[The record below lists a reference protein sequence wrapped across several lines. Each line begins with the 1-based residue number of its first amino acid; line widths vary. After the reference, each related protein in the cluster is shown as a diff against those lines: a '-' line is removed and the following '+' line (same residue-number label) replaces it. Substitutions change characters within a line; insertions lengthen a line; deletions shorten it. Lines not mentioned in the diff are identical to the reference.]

1 MGLQR
6 PADSVKQEDHRSRYA
21 RDNHPASS
29 AVRTGDLAAVAH
41 EADADMDAAP
51 DGVARTAR
59 RARER
64 PNSYGGFD
72 ESLWLDSR
80 GRSDFCADE
89 DIERFGN
96 PQELPRLRPIR
107 PQLEWRESH
116 VRSAERLAVATQ
128 IEVSAAP

>member
-1 MGLQR
+1 MSNGVL
-6 PADSVKQEDHRSRYA
+6 A
-21 RDNHPASS
+21 R
-29 AVRTGDLAAVAH
+29 RTG
-41 EADADMDAAP
+41 
-51 DGVARTAR
+51 R

-72 ESLWLDSR
+72 EALWLDSR

-96 PQELPRLRPIR
+96 PQELPRPTTCIR

-116 VRSAERLAVATQ
+116 VRSAETLAVATQ